1 MLVSEVRLNRE
12 RPTLWI
18 DHRPVAAM
26 AYTTYFEE
34 RSRYEDFLDAGYR
47 IFFVNASFTDLPI
60 NSEKTGFT
68 PFNVGIFEDP
78 DHPDYSEFEDAVY
91 KILKKTPDAIIFP
104 RIYISMP
111 KWWVDQNPDEVVPT
125 KKAGM
130 REILFSDRFRK
141 DGGDLLRKLI
151 AHVRSSDY
159 SDRVGGWQICGGQTQ
174 EWFFPDMK
182 GGLCAGAEKYYRR
195 WIKETYGEDH
205 ATLPAYDE
213 FQYRG
218 NPRQESE
225 NARRYCLFCNLGVA
239 ESLDYFASIV
249 KEETN
254 HTQIVGSFYG
264 YTFESNNTVLFGS
277 HGLRRLLDSPN
288 LDFFSS
294 PNAYTQNR
302 AFGID
307 WADMVPVDSLK
318 LHGKLAFIECDIRTY
333 LTTSIQRARP
343 GRYPDDIY
351 KTANGTSVWEGP
363 PTAELSREA
372 LRKCFAHQISKAS
385 AVWWFDMWG
394 GWYHDPLLMA
404 ELKSMKEIYDSEA
417 SDKDGAWLTP
427 DVAVF
432 ADETAYANML
442 SESPQLSGHFTRGG
456 VNTTRTE
463 MGNVGTPYDLFM
475 VEDAPTVL
483 SRYRAAVFPFP
494 IPSPAGERALALCRS
509 LKIPYLCATPE
520 HSALS
525 AEEIRAFLVE
535 HGVHCYSEL
544 PNVVYAGNGYFGL
557 HSAQGGPK
565 SVRFP
570 TTVHLRPVFGAD
582 VPEQTCDSLEFD
594 LPENGTALFAV
605 ELKNQ

>member
-1 MLVSEVRLNRE
+1 
-12 RPTLWI
+12 
-18 DHRPVAAM
+18 
-26 AYTTYFEE
+26 
-34 RSRYEDFLDAGYR
+34 
-47 IFFVNASFTDLPI
+47 
-60 NSEKTGFT
+60 
-68 PFNVGIFEDP
+68 
-78 DHPDYSEFEDAVY
+78 
-91 KILKKTPDAIIFP
+91 
-104 RIYISMP
+104 
-111 KWWVDQNPDEVVPT
+111 
-125 KKAGM
+125 
-130 REILFSDRFRK
+130 
-141 DGGDLLRKLI
+141 
-151 AHVRSSDY
+151 
-159 SDRVGGWQICGGQTQ
+159 
-174 EWFFPDMK
+174 MK

-205 ATLPAYDE
+205 ATLPAYEE

-333 LTTSIQRARP
+333 LTTSIQSARP

-363 PTAELSREA
+363 STAELSREA

-417 SDKDGAWLTP
+417 SEL
-427 DVAVF
+427 
-432 ADETAYANML
+432 NI
-442 SESPQLSGHFTRGG
+442 
-456 VNTTRTE
+456 
-463 MGNVGTPYDLFM
+463 
-475 VEDAPTVL
+475 
-483 SRYRAAVFPFP
+483 PF
-494 IPSPAGERALALCRS
+494 I
-509 LKIPYLCATPE
+509 
-520 HSALS
+520 
-525 AEEIRAFLVE
+525 
-535 HGVHCYSEL
+535 
-544 PNVVYAGNGYFGL
+544 
-557 HSAQGGPK
+557 
-565 SVRFP
+565 
-570 TTVHLRPVFGAD
+570 
-582 VPEQTCDSLEFD
+582 
-594 LPENGTALFAV
+594 
-605 ELKNQ
+605 